1 MNPWRVV
8 LLRLAVAATVLVLP
22 TVLIAACG
30 GGGFDEESGQ
40 TPADVPELGAAQLGS
55 GAGPTPVPMTPTPT
69 PTPSPT
75 HLSAYEAVWEGAY
88 TITEAVTKEEVTKK
102 ITLEFNQ
109 PLLIGEGSTRR
120 RDVGAIFVEGA
131 TNWMA
136 LSFVNVDPE
145 TGKVSFRVRTL
156 QARFEGVLEDDGISG
171 TLEQTLNK
179 GTFEVTANPDKSP
192 ERRPDADTAA

>member
-1 MNPWRVV
+1 MNPRRVA

-22 TVLIAACG
+22 MLLIVACG
-30 GGGFDEESGQ
+30 GGFEEDGPVA
-40 TPADVPELGAAQLGS
+40 PADVPELGAAQLGS
-55 GAGPTPVPMTPTPT
+55 GAGPTPVPITPTPT

-75 HLSAYEAVWEGAY
+75 HLSAYEAVWQGTY
-88 TITEAVTKEEVTKK
+88 TITEAVTKEEVTKE

-120 RDVGAIFVEGA
+120 RDVGAMFVEGA

-156 QARFEGVLEDDGISG
+156 QARFEGVLEDDKISG

-179 GTFEVTANPDKSP
+179 GTFEVKANPDQSP